1 MARRGRPIWLSVQA
15 CVAGLW
21 LTGGKE
27 GVRWMATG
35 GECVGEVKV
44 SLQVPVGEPLPTA
57 HAKSIS
63 LFFGRRAIDH
73 HRERQ
78 SR

>member
-1 MARRGRPIWLSVQA
+1 
-15 CVAGLW
+15 
-21 LTGGKE
+21 
-27 GVRWMATG
+27 MATG
-35 GECVGEVKV
+35 GVCVGEVKV